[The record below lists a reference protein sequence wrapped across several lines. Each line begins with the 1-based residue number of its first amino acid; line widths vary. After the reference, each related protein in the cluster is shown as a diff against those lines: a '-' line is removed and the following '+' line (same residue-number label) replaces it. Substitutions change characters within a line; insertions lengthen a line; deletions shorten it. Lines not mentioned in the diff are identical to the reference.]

1 MPATPAWPPRS
12 APRLFVDAALG
23 EDVPVPVDGNAAH
36 YLLSVM
42 RIAEGG
48 VVLLFNGRD
57 GEWAARAEAVRK
69 RDLVLR
75 CAEPTCPL
83 EAVPDFTLCLAPIR
97 KNRIDLVVE
106 KACELGVARIQPVMT
121 RRAVVDRLNLDRLRA
136 QMIEAAEQCGRTA
149 LPELCEMVSLD
160 RLLGDW
166 QADRHL
172 FFADETGG
180 TPLAQ
185 AFAGHSGRAALLIG
199 PEGGFDPAE
208 RDSVRACPAAVPIS
222 LGPRILRAESAAI
235 AATSCWMALN
245 GDWRAGE
252 SETL

>member
-23 EDVPVPVDGNAAH
+23 RDAAVALDGNAAH

-42 RIAEGG
+42 RIGEGG

-57 GEWAARAEAVRK
+57 GEWAASAEAVRK

-75 CAEPTCPL
+75 CTEPTRPL
-83 EAVPDFTLCLAPIR
+83 EAVPDFTLCIAPIR

-106 KACELGVARIQPVMT
+106 KACELGVRRIQPVMT

-136 QMIEAAEQCGRTA
+136 QMVEAAEQCGRTA
-149 LPELCEMVSLD
+149 LPELGDMMPLD
-160 RLLGDW
+160 RLLADW
-166 QADRHL
+166 PVERRL

-180 TPLAQ
+180 APINA
-185 AFAGHSGRAALLIG
+185 AFAAHPGPAALLVG

-208 RDSVRACPAAVPIS
+208 RDAIRACPAAVAIS
-222 LGPRILRAESAAI
+222 LGPRILRAETAAI

-245 GDWRAGE
+245 GDWRTGPSE
-252 SETL
+252 SL